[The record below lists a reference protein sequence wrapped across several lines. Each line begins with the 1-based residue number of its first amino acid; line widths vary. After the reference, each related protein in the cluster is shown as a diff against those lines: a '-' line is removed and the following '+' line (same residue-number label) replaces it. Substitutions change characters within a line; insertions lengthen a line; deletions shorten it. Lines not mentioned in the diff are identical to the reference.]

1 MTDEKQKKIFSQN
14 FQRVLSESGK
24 QQCDLAKL
32 MRQSNQVI
40 NSWYRGISLPS
51 IVKVQRLAEILNVR
65 VTDLIDEPK
74 HDSTNYDDLY
84 EHSSISEEASR
95 QLNSMVKDLDPK
107 AIKHLI
113 MYAKMLV
120 EEQCGNTDV

>member
-14 FQRVLSESGK
+14 FQRILSESGK
-24 QQCDLAKL
+24 QQSDVAKL
-32 MRQSNQVI
+32 MHQSNQVI

-74 HDSTNYDDLY
+74 HDSTN
-84 EHSSISEEASR
+84 ISEEANK

-120 EEQCGNTDV
+120 EEQCGNTKEVMR

>member
-1 MTDEKQKKIFSQN
+1 MTDEKQKKIFSRN
-14 FQRVLSESGK
+14 FQRILSESGK
-24 QQCDLAKL
+24 QQSDVAKL
-32 MRQSNQVI
+32 MHQSNQVI

-74 HDSTNYDDLY
+74 HDSTN
-84 EHSSISEEASR
+84 ISEEDNK
-95 QLNSMVKDLDPK
+95 QLNSMVKELDSK

-120 EEQCGNTDV
+120 EEQYGNTDV